1 MHDGRH
7 VGVNVQLDVGFL
19 QMHAA
24 VDERVAQMPFA
35 GPASPR
41 PLLFLAAAR
50 GGPRLV
56 AAAVGGRSFV
66 HEYENVEIAE
76 RAQFQ
81 GGFDQDGG

>member
-24 VDERVAQMPFA
+24 VDKRVAQMPFS

-41 PLLFLAAAR
+41 SLLFLAAR
-50 GGPRLV
+50 GSRV
-56 AAAVGGRSFV
+56 IAVGSRRLV
-66 HEYENVEIAE
+66 HEYENVEIAK